1 MQAQGKIIDIKSN
14 QPLPLA
20 TITIT
25 DSSGAGIDVNKRTSA
40 DKEGFFKISV
50 MPKDYLTVSYV
61 GYKSKTLPVSS
72 FSSDTKTIGLTY
84 QSSGEQKGG
93 MFKGFRGETE
103 DNGALTNQ
111 PIKWYYWVF
120 LGLAGFF
127 IYKKLKNNENG

>member
-50 MPKDYLTVSYV
+50 MPKPPRY
-61 GYKSKTLPVSS
+61 S
-72 FSSDTKTIGLTY
+72 FSFTNTSKLSTRAYVTI
-84 QSSGEQKGG
+84 
-93 MFKGFRGETE
+93 
-103 DNGALTNQ
+103 
-111 PIKWYYWVF
+111 
-120 LGLAGFF
+120 
-127 IYKKLKNNENG
+127 